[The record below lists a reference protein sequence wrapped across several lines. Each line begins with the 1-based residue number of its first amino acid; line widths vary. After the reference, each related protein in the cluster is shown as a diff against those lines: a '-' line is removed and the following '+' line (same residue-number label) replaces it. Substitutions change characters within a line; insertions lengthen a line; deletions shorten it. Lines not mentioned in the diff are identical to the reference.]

1 MNTILRRNLFILFC
15 TSIFLPLLSC
25 ATTAPTFAQNIDPE
39 KPNIE
44 LLSDEQVEEWNSR
57 PIKEW
62 NEFFG
67 SEAETW
73 NPFQMKFYEDIS
85 VKALSEEEK
94 NELMNYQDQDWE
106 KRFGGTMET
115 WQIHQLLFYSA
126 ILNMA
131 VN

>member
-1 MNTILRRNLFILFC
+1 MKINLFILLF
-15 TSIFLPLLSC
+15 TGLLLSLLGC
-25 ATTAPTFAQNIDPE
+25 ASVTPVAAQTIDPD

-44 LLSDEQVEEWNSR
+44 LLSKEQIQEWNSK

-73 NPFQMKFYEDIS
+73 NPFQMKFYEDVS

-94 NELMNYQDQDWE
+94 NELMKYEDADWE
-106 KRFGGTMET
+106 KRFGGTMDT
-115 WQIHQLLFYSA
+115 WKIHQLLFYSA
-126 ILNMA
+126 ILNLS

>member
-1 MNTILRRNLFILFC
+1 LKRNLFILLC
-15 TSIFLPLLSC
+15 SGIFLALLSC
-25 ATTAPTFAQNIDPE
+25 VATTPIIAQTIDPE

-44 LLSDEQVEEWNSR
+44 LLSDEQ
-57 PIKEW
+57 IKEW
-62 NEFFG
+62 NSKPIEEWNKFFG

-73 NPFQMKFYEDIS
+73 NPFQMKFYEDVS

-94 NELMNYQDQDWE
+94 NELMKYEDADWE
-106 KRFGGTMET
+106 KRFEGTMDT

-126 ILNMA
+126 ILNLA